1 MAGNSLIIA
10 YAIDRLHN
18 PEPAF
23 VQAAFV
29 IDSSG
34 HVDARSIRILYSS
47 GPVLTDVVIG
57 ALLHPRYHPG
67 VAKDGR
73 RVATYAVQ
81 PFSFAV
87 PHFRRPGWDFEYV
100 APAARP

>member
-1 MAGNSLIIA
+1 MAGNSLMIV
-10 YAIDRLHN
+10 YPIDRLRS

-29 IDSSG
+29 TDSSG
-34 HVDARSIRILYSS
+34 HGDAGSIRILYST
-47 GPVLTDVVIG
+47 GPAFTDAVIG
-57 ALLHPRYHPG
+57 ALQGWYDPG

-73 RVATYAVQ
+73 RVATYTVQ

-87 PHFRRPGWDFEYV
+87 PHYRRPDWDFEYV